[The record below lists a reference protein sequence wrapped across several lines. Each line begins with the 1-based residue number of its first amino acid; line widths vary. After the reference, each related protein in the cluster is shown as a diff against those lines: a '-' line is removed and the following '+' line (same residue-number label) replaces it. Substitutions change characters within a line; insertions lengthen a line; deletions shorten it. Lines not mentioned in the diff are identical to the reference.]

1 MEASTAP
8 SSSPSAPQ
16 FQPNIDAIKRRLLR
30 KGVYPTPKI
39 TRALRKKE
47 IQKHNRKLTKMA
59 QTQQPPPLT
68 TPQKQ
73 ALAEESHFQTLKR
86 EYRCFTKA
94 IKTETRSGSSG
105 LLVGRPW
112 EGIERA
118 RLREFA
124 SGNKEFNGPKLKTEN
139 LRELKEIFEDGL
151 TWVLDN
157 DIEIE
162 DDGWLRSENKR
173 EFDPFKRRR
182 NDREAIRFLVNRLSS
197 REVTL
202 RDWKLA
208 RIMKQSGL
216 RFSEGQ
222 LLKIVEELGEKGKW
236 EQAMVIVKWVYND
249 KDRRDCKSRFVYTKL
264 LSVLRKER
272 RPQEALRIFNLMR
285 EDYNI
290 YPDMAAYHIIAVTL
304 GQASLLKELVK
315 IIECLRQK
323 PCKRINHMHLKNW
336 DPILEPDLV
345 IYNAVLNA
353 CVPSQQWKGVSWV
366 FEQLRKSGLKPNGA
380 TYGLA
385 MEVMLHSG
393 KYNLVHELFRK
404 MNRSGE
410 APKALTYKVLVRAFW
425 EEGKVNEAVEVV
437 RDMEQRGVVG
447 TASVYYEL
455 SCCLC
460 NNGRWQ
466 DAIPEVEKMKKLCYK
481 KPLEVTF
488 TGMIMSSLDGGH
500 VNDCISI
507 FEYMKTQCVPNIG
520 TINIM
525 LKVYGRND
533 LFSEAKELFEKIKR
547 ASGSATSSVPDEYTY
562 SSMLEATASALQW
575 DYFEVVYKDMVFSG
589 HQLDQCKHASL
600 LVKASRAGKG
610 HILEH
615 AFDSALEAGDIP
627 HRSLFT
633 EMVYEAT
640 TQQNYERAL
649 ILINTIAHAPFQIS
663 ERQWTALFQKND
675 DKITKDI
682 LEKLLHV
689 LGNSDVASEPTVA
702 NLSRSLC
709 SLCECGTSAYLLRSI
724 ASDIEDADGL
734 GLDIDSKEMISD
746 ERREIPISCANTVN
760 GTPEMQ
766 EDEIVD
772 KTDGAYG
779 KFSVNHYST
788 GREGGEDRYEIS
800 SSQNC
805 SSIDQDGISNY
816 TSMEAFVNDVASGSS
831 TDHLDGPFQDFDQME
846 YEIPINQIDDSHASN
861 LPSAN
866 EILDAWKESRKGGI
880 FFPFQ
885 LGHKNGPISLQ
896 KM

>member
-1 MEASTAP
+1 
-8 SSSPSAPQ
+8 
-16 FQPNIDAIKRRLLR
+16 
-30 KGVYPTPKI
+30 
-39 TRALRKKE
+39 
-47 IQKHNRKLTKMA
+47 MA
-59 QTQQPPPLT
+59 QTQQSPPLT

-112 EGIERA
+112 ESIERA

-236 EQAMVIVKWVYND
+236 EQAMVVVKWVYND

-285 EDYNI
+285 
-290 YPDMAAYHIIAVTL
+290 
-304 GQASLLKELVK
+304 
-315 IIECLRQK
+315 
-323 PCKRINHMHLKNW
+323 
-336 DPILEPDLV
+336 
-345 IYNAVLNA
+345 VLNA

-410 APKALTYKVLVRAFW
+410 APKALTYKVLIRAFW

-466 DAIPEVEKMKKLCYK
+466 DAIPEVEKMKKLRYK

-520 TINIM
+520 TINVM

-547 ASGSATSSVPDEYTY
+547 ASGSDTSPVPDEYTY

-675 DKITKDI
+675 DKITKDF
-682 LEKLLHV
+682 LEKLLHK

-709 SLCECGTSAYLLRSI
+709 SLCECGTSAYLSRSI

-766 EDEIVD
+766 DDEIVN

-805 SSIDQDGISNY
+805 SSIDQDGIANY

-831 TDHLDGPFQDFDQME
+831 ADHLDGPFQDFDQME

-885 LGHKNGPISLQ
+885 LGHENGPISLQ

>member
-466 DAIPEVEKMKKLCYK
+466 DAIPE
-481 KPLEVTF
+481 
-488 TGMIMSSLDGGH
+488 
-500 VNDCISI
+500 
-507 FEYMKTQCVPNIG
+507 
-520 TINIM
+520 
-525 LKVYGRND
+525 
-533 LFSEAKELFEKIKR
+533 
-547 ASGSATSSVPDEYTY
+547 
-562 SSMLEATASALQW
+562 
-575 DYFEVVYKDMVFSG
+575 
-589 HQLDQCKHASL
+589 
-600 LVKASRAGKG
+600 G